1 MKKKLS
7 VYAAAAIAIAAVILI
22 LPEKCLRLSLNGL
35 TLWFSK
41 MIPALFPFMV
51 LSGIMIRMKLVDP
64 CVKFLMP
71 VLGRLFNIGSGCVY
85 GMVIGFL
92 CGFPMGAHTAAQ
104 LYENKMISKREAS
117 FLLAF
122 CNNIGPVYFLSFAL
136 PMALPVSGM
145 DSSWGIY
152 LFGMYGLPFF
162 YGLFLRYVFFRDI
175 TPCPYVG
182 KQEDSPGLS
191 LLGALDQSLE
201 GALFNIARLG
211 GYMVVFNLL
220 FIFPIL
226 LAGILHLP
234 GPAGHIFIGGL
245 PSGDYRRYWPSGEKR
260 TLSGIMRP
268 ALWRPL
274 LHCSDC
280 RHDPEYGSF
289 YHGICHA
296 QDDPDRN
303 HRFLLPLSSKSIFFA
318 IKKETKTM
326 ASKITERIA
335 KRGSTESSL
344 ALTGSSTTTS

>member
-1 MKKKLS
+1 MRLEKGSPMKKKLS

-41 MIPALFPFMV
+41 MIPTLFPFMV

-234 GPAGHIFIGGL
+234 GPAGHIFIGGAGCLLEITGGIGLLGKSAPYLVLCVL
-245 PSGDYRRYWPSGEKR
+245 PFGG
-260 TLSGIMRP
+260 LSCIAQTAGMIRNTDLSIMEYVMHKMILT
-268 ALWRPL
+268 AITVFFYL
-274 LHCSDC
+274 LAANQ
-280 RHDPEYGSF
+280 F
-289 YHGICHA
+289 
-296 QDDPDRN
+296 
-303 HRFLLPLSSKSIFFA
+303 FLP
-318 IKKETKTM
+318 
-326 ASKITERIA
+326 
-335 KRGSTESSL
+335 
-344 ALTGSSTTTS
+344 

>member
-1 MKKKLS
+1 MRLEKGSPMKKKLS
-7 VYAAAAIAIAAVILI
+7 VYAAAAIAITAVILI
-22 LPEKCLRLSLNGL
+22 LPEKCLQLSLNGL

-71 VLGRLFNIGSGCVY
+71 VLGRLFNVGSGCVY
-85 GMVIGFL
+85 GMVVGFL

-136 PMALPVSGM
+136 PMALPASGM
-145 DSSWGIY
+145 DFWGIY
-152 LFGMYGLPFF
+152 FFGMYGLPFF

-175 TPCPYVG
+175 TPCSYAG
-182 KQEDSPGLS
+182 KGTDSPGLS

-226 LAGILHLP
+226 LAGILPLP
-234 GPAGHIFIGGL
+234 GPAGQIFIGGAGCLLEITGGIGLLGKIAPYLVLCVL
-245 PSGDYRRYWPSGEKR
+245 PFGG
-260 TLSGIMRP
+260 LSCIAQTAGMIRNTDLSIMEYVMHKMILT
-268 ALWRPL
+268 AITVFFYL
-274 LHCSDC
+274 L
-280 RHDPEYGSF
+280 
-289 YHGICHA
+289 A
-296 QDDPDRN
+296 AN
-303 HRFLLPLSSKSIFFA
+303 RFFLP
-318 IKKETKTM
+318 
-326 ASKITERIA
+326 
-335 KRGSTESSL
+335 
-344 ALTGSSTTTS
+344 